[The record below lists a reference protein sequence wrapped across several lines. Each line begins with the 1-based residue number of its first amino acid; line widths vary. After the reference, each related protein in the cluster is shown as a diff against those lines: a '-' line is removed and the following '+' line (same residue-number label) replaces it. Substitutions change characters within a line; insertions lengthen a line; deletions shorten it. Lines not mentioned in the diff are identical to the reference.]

1 MSKRKILIDSPASKV
16 EQGTRSE
23 RKTVTFLLPGGGD
36 VPIGGFKVVY
46 EYANALVDR
55 GWQVSIVH
63 PHFTGSEAIR
73 ASSIRRAGRWI
84 KFQRRRLT
92 GSYRPDRWFEV
103 NPKIKLLYT
112 KTPDVRFMPSAD
124 VYVATAWP
132 TASWVAAYP
141 SAAVYLIQHLE
152 TWMGGPEADVM
163 ATWKLPL
170 RKVVIS
176 KWLQDVAQRLGEP
189 SCYIPNGLDF
199 RAFGMDVA
207 PEKRE
212 PHTAAMLYHHSDFK
226 GSSDG
231 LKALEMARTRI
242 QNLRAHVFGVPPR
255 PSDFP
260 SWVEYHHN
268 PPQRKLREIYNRA
281 AIFLSPSWAEGWPLP
296 PAEALQCGAALAV
309 TDIGGHRE
317 YAVHGETALLSP
329 AKDPDALAVNI
340 LHLFEDQPL
349 RLRLARQGHL
359 HIQQFTWAHAVA
371 SFESVLNEALLSHRR
386 NRATASECVQHKM
399 YSEVAISA
407 D

>member
-1 MSKRKILIDSPASKV
+1 MGSPAFMA

-23 RKTVTFLLPGGGD
+23 RKTVTFLLPGSGD

-46 EYANALVDR
+46 EYANGLADR

-63 PHFTGSEAIR
+63 PHFTGLEAKRLPI
-73 ASSIRRAGRWI
+73 ARRARRWLGY
-84 KFQRRRLT
+84 QLRRLT
-92 GSYRPDRWFEV
+92 GSYRPYRWFEV

-112 KTPDVRFMPSAD
+112 KTPDARFMPPAD
-124 VYVATAWP
+124 VCVATAWS
-132 TASWVAAYP
+132 TASWVVAYP
-141 SAAVYLIQHLE
+141 SAGVYLIQHLE
-152 TWMGGPEADVM
+152 TWMGFSEEDVM

-189 SCYIPNGLDF
+189 SCYIPNGLNF
-199 RAFGMDVA
+199 GAFGMDVA
-207 PEKRE
+207 PEKRD
-212 PHTAAMLYHHSDFK
+212 PHTAAMLYHSWDFK

-242 QNLRAHVFGVPPR
+242 PDLRAHVFGVPPR

-260 SWVEYHHN
+260 SWIEYHHN
-268 PPQRKLREIYNRA
+268 PPQRKLRKIYNRA

-296 PAEALQCGAALAV
+296 PAEALQCGAALAA

-329 AKDPDALAVNI
+329 PKDPEALAANV
-340 LHLFEDQPL
+340 LRLLEDQPL

-359 HIQQFTWAHAVA
+359 HIQQFTWARAIT

-386 NRATASECVQHKM
+386 NRATAYECAQHKM